1 MSFKKTVT
9 FTAKVSDYTDGTVT
23 ARIQAENSIVNQ
35 IAAWLMVSMP
45 TLQQLEKI
53 EISSSNWS
61 GWPFYAVNSG
71 VPSSVTSYLNL
82 STAEWGQLTDVFILG
97 RNKNNWTIA
106 LAADCHVL
114 RFAPCCS
121 VEFQTALNQS
131 TARNLSIPIA
141 QVRKHRNNDNR
152 KALGGA
158 IDLFAFPTTGDD
170 VTIVLDYWKSADT
183 LIFAVRGYSDFVFFS
198 KGESDGFGYSTASNT
213 SSGKYMIFD
222 LNEPMQ
228 ANERTQTVT
237 SYNGASIETCL
248 MENYGMSYDPIY
260 WGNMNAYSNFAY
272 TQATSTSIPPIGNH
286 ALISVNKLY
295 KSMLTDRLA
304 FWENDAGLP
313 RIDSD
318 ELYLKK
324 VYHPNTRNTAP
335 VKFAYTPG
343 YLAAKSVYGV
353 NSKYYL
359 CLGNGWASYL
369 IEVADQGD
377 Q

>member
-35 IAAWLMVSMP
+35 LAAWLMLNMP

-53 EISSSNWS
+53 EIDSSNWS
-61 GWPFYAVNSG
+61 GWPFYSVNSS
-71 VPSSVTSYLNL
+71 VPTTVSYYLNL

-97 RNKNNWTIA
+97 KNKNNWCVA
-106 LAADCHVL
+106 LAADSHVL

-131 TARNLSIPIA
+131 TARDLSIPIA
-141 QVRKHRNNDNR
+141 QVRKHRYDDNR
-152 KALGGA
+152 QALGGA
-158 IDLFAFPTTGDD
+158 INLFAFPTTGDD
-170 VTIVLDYWKSADT
+170 VTLVLEYWKSADT

-213 SSGKYMIFD
+213 SGGKYMIFD

-228 ANERTQTVT
+228 ANERTQTVSAST
-237 SYNGASIETCL
+237 NASIETCL
-248 MENYGMSYDPIY
+248 RENYAMSYDPIY
-260 WGNMNAYSNFAY
+260 WGNTVSYSNFAY
-272 TQATSTSIPPIGNH
+272 SQAASYAIPPIGSH
-286 ALISVNKLY
+286 MLIKVYQLY

-304 FWENDAGLP
+304 IWEIDAGLP

>member
-9 FTAKVSDYTDGTVT
+9 FTAKVSDYTDGTVS
-23 ARIQAENSIVNQ
+23 ARVQAENSIVNQ
-35 IAAWLMVSMP
+35 LAAWLMLNMP

-53 EISSSNWS
+53 EIGASNWS
-61 GWPFYAVNSG
+61 GWPFYAVNSS
-71 VPSSVTSYLNL
+71 VPSSVSSYLNL
-82 STAEWGQLTDVFILG
+82 STDEWGQLTDVFILG
-97 RNKNNWTIA
+97 KNKNNWTVA

-131 TARNLSIPIA
+131 TARDLSIPIA
-141 QVRKHRNNDNR
+141 QVRKHRASASR
-152 KALGGA
+152 KSLAGA
-158 IDLFAFPTTGDD
+158 FDLFTFPTTGDD
-170 VTIVLDYWKSADT
+170 VTITLDYWKSADT

-198 KGESDGFGYSTASNT
+198 KGDSDGFGYSTASNT
-213 SSGKYMIFD
+213 SSGKYMMFD

-228 ANERTQTVT
+228 ANERTQTAT
-237 SYNGASIETCL
+237 SYSGESIENCL
-248 MENYGMSYDPIY
+248 LENYGMSYDPMY
-260 WGNMNAYSNFAY
+260 WGVMNSYYNFAY
-272 TQATSTSIPPIGNH
+272 NTAAYSAIPPIGSH
-286 ALISVNKLY
+286 ALNYVNKLY

-304 FWENDAGLP
+304 FWEIDAGFP
-313 RIDSD
+313 RVDSD

-343 YLAAKSVYGV
+343 YLAAKSVYAV
-353 NSKYYL
+353 NGKYYL

-369 IEVADQGD
+369 IEVADQGE
-377 Q
+377 

>member
-35 IAAWLMVSMP
+35 IAAWLMVNMP
-45 TLQQLEKI
+45 NLQQLEKI
-53 EISSSNWS
+53 EIGASNWS
-61 GWPFYAVNSG
+61 GWPFFAVNSS
-71 VPSSVTSYLNL
+71 VPSTVTGYLNL

-97 RNKNNWTIA
+97 KNKNNWCVAFT
-106 LAADCHVL
+106 ADCHVL

-121 VEFQTALNQS
+121 VEFQTTLNQS
-131 TARNLSIPIA
+131 TARDLSIPIA
-141 QVRKHRNNDNR
+141 QVRKHRYNATR
-152 KALGGA
+152 QVLGGA
-158 IDLFAFPTTGDD
+158 IDLFTFPTTGDD
-170 VTIVLDYWKSADT
+170 VTIVLEYWKSADT

-228 ANERTQTVT
+228 ANERTQTVSSST
-237 SYNGASIETCL
+237 GASIETCL
-248 MENYGMSYDPIY
+248 LENYGMSYDPIS
-260 WGNMNAYSNFAY
+260 WGNMSSSSGFAY
-272 TQATSTSIPPIGNH
+272 NQATFYSIPPIVNH
-286 ALISVNKLY
+286 ALIRVDKLY

-304 FWENDAGLP
+304 FCEIDAGLP

-343 YLAAKSVYGV
+343 YLTAKSVYGV

-369 IEVADQGD
+369 IEVADQGE
-377 Q
+377 

>member
-53 EISSSNWS
+53 EIGSSNWS
-61 GWPFYAVNSG
+61 AWPFYAVNSG
-71 VPSSVTSYLNL
+71 VPSAVTSYLNL

-97 RNKNNWTIA
+97 RNKNNWTVA

-131 TARNLSIPIA
+131 TARSLSIPIA
-141 QVRKHRNNDNR
+141 QVRRHRNGNNR
-152 KALGGA
+152 QALGGA
-158 IDLFAFPTTGDD
+158 IDLFTFPTTGDD

-183 LIFAVRGYSDFVFFS
+183 LIFSVHGYSDFVFFS
-198 KGESDGFGYSTASNT
+198 KGESDGFGYGTASNT
-213 SSGKYMIFD
+213 SRGKYMIFD

-228 ANERTQTVT
+228 ANERTQTAT
-237 SYNGASIETCL
+237 SSNGASIETCL
-248 MENYGMSYDPIY
+248 LENYGMSYDPIY
-260 WGNMNAYSNFAY
+260 WGNTNAYSNFAY
-272 TQATSTSIPPIGNH
+272 TQASFNSIPPIGNH
-286 ALISVNKLY
+286 ALIRVDQLY
-295 KSMLTDRLA
+295 KSMLTERLA
-304 FWENDAGLP
+304 FWEIDAGLP

-353 NSKYYL
+353 NDKYYL

>member
-23 ARIQAENSIVNQ
+23 ARIQAENSIINQ
-35 IAAWLMVSMP
+35 LAAWLMVNMP

-53 EISSSNWS
+53 EIGASNWS
-61 GWPFYAVNSG
+61 GWPFYAVNSS
-71 VPSSVTSYLNL
+71 VPSSVTNYLNL
-82 STAEWGQLTDVFILG
+82 SSADWGQLTDVFILG
-97 RNKNNWTIA
+97 KNKNNWCVA
-106 LAADCHVL
+106 LAADSHVL

-131 TARNLSIPIA
+131 TARDLSIPIA
-141 QVRKHRNNDNR
+141 QVRKHRYSSNR
-152 KALGGA
+152 QALGGA
-158 IDLFAFPTTGDD
+158 IDLFTFPTTGDD
-170 VTIVLDYWKSADT
+170 VTLVLEYWKSADT

-213 SSGKYMIFD
+213 NSGRYMIFD

-228 ANERTQTVT
+228 ANERTQTVISST
-237 SYNGASIETCL
+237 GASIETCL
-248 MENYGMSYDPIY
+248 RENYAMSYDPIY
-260 WGNMNAYSNFAY
+260 WGNTGSSTNFAY
-272 TQATSTSIPPIGNH
+272 SQLSSYVIPPISSH
-286 ALISVNKLY
+286 MLIKVFQLY

-304 FWENDAGLP
+304 IWEIDAGLP

-377 Q
+377 

>member
-35 IAAWLMVSMP
+35 IAAWLMVNMP

-53 EISSSNWS
+53 EIGSSNWS
-61 GWPFYAVNSG
+61 GWPFYAVNSS
-71 VPSSVTSYLNL
+71 VPTTVSYYLNL

-97 RNKNNWTIA
+97 RNKNNWCVA

-131 TARNLSIPIA
+131 TARDLSIPIA
-141 QVRKHRNNDNR
+141 QVRKHIYNDKR
-152 KALGGA
+152 EALGGA
-158 IDLFAFPTTGDD
+158 IDLFTFPTTGDD
-170 VTIVLDYWKSADT
+170 VTLTLDYWKGTDT
-183 LIFAVRGYSDFVFFS
+183 LIFAVRGYSDFVLFS
-198 KGESDGFGYSTASNT
+198 KGESDGFGYSTASDT
-213 SSGKYMIFD
+213 TSGKYMIFD
-222 LNEPMQ
+222 LTEPMQ
-228 ANERTQTVT
+228 ANERTQTAT
-237 SYNGASIETCL
+237 YYNAASITTCL
-248 MENYGMSYDPIY
+248 LENYGMSYDPIF
-260 WGNMNAYSNFAY
+260 WGNMSTYYNFAY
-272 TQATSTSIPPIGNH
+272 SLSYGYAIPPIGCH
-286 ALISVNKLY
+286 TLVDVSKIFQ
-295 KSMLTDRLA
+295 SMLTDRLA
-304 FWENDAGLP
+304 FWEIDAGLP
-313 RIDSD
+313 RVDSD

-353 NSKYYL
+353 NDKYYL
-359 CLGNGWASYL
+359 CLGDGWASYL
-369 IEVADQGD
+369 IEVADQGE
-377 Q
+377 

>member
-35 IAAWLMVSMP
+35 IAAWLMVNMP

-53 EISSSNWS
+53 EIGSSNWS

-71 VPSSVTSYLNL
+71 VPSSVTGYLNL

-97 RNKNNWTIA
+97 KNKNNWTIA

-121 VEFQTALNQS
+121 VEFQTTLNQS
-131 TARNLSIPIA
+131 TARDLSIPIA
-141 QVRKHRNNDNR
+141 QVRKHRYNANR

-158 IDLFAFPTTGDD
+158 IDLFEFPTTGDD
-170 VTIVLDYWKSADT
+170 VTLTLDFWKGTDT
-183 LIFAVRGYSDFVFFS
+183 LIFSVHGYTDFVFFS

-228 ANERTQTVT
+228 ANERTQTASSST
-237 SYNGASIETCL
+237 GASIETCL
-248 MENYGMSYDPIY
+248 LENYGMSYDPMF
-260 WGNMNAYSNFAY
+260 WGNMVAYSNFAY
-272 TQATSTSIPPIGNH
+272 SQAIFYSMPPIGSH
-286 ALISVNKLY
+286 ALIKVYNIY

-304 FWENDAGLP
+304 FWEIDAGLP

>member
-35 IAAWLMVSMP
+35 IAAWLMVNMP

-53 EISSSNWS
+53 EIGSSNWS
-61 GWPFYAVNSG
+61 AWPFYAVNSG
-71 VPSSVTSYLNL
+71 VPFSVTSYLNL

-97 RNKNNWTIA
+97 RNKNNWTAA

-121 VEFQTALNQS
+121 VEFQTTLNQS
-131 TARNLSIPIA
+131 TARDLSIPIA
-141 QVRKHRNNDNR
+141 QVRKHRNGNNR
-152 KALGGA
+152 QALGGA
-158 IDLFAFPTTGDD
+158 IDLFTFPTTGDD

-183 LIFAVRGYSDFVFFS
+183 LIFSVHGYSYFVFFS
-198 KGESDGFGYSTASNT
+198 KGESDGFGYSTASDT
-213 SSGKYMIFD
+213 SYGKYMIFD

-228 ANERTQTVT
+228 ANERTQTAT
-237 SYNGASIETCL
+237 GPDGASIETCL
-248 MENYGMSYDPIY
+248 RENYGMSCDPIY
-260 WGNMNAYSNFAY
+260 WGNMSAYPNFAY
-272 TQATSTSIPPIGNH
+272 TQASFYSIPPIGTH
-286 ALISVNKLY
+286 ALIIVYKLY

-304 FWENDAGLP
+304 FWEIDAGLP

-324 VYHPNTRNTAP
+324 VYHQNTRNTAP

-343 YLAAKSVYGV
+343 YLAAKAVYGV
-353 NSKYYL
+353 NDKYYL

-377 Q
+377 

>member
-23 ARIQAENSIVNQ
+23 ARIQAENSIINQ
-35 IAAWLMVSMP
+35 LAAWLMVNMP
-45 TLQQLEKI
+45 TLEQLEKI
-53 EISSSNWS
+53 EIGSSNWS
-61 GWPFYAVNSG
+61 GWPFYAVNSS
-71 VPSSVTSYLNL
+71 VPSSVTNYLNL

-97 RNKNNWTIA
+97 KNKNNWCVA

-131 TARNLSIPIA
+131 TARDLSIPIA
-141 QVRKHRNNDNR
+141 QVRKHRYGSNR
-152 KALGGA
+152 QALGGA
-158 IDLFAFPTTGDD
+158 IDLFTFPTTGDD
-170 VTIVLDYWKSADT
+170 VTLTLDYWKGTDT
-183 LIFAVRGYSDFVFFS
+183 LIFAVRGYSYFVFFS
-198 KGESDGFGYSTASNT
+198 KGESDGFGYSTASDTNF
-213 SSGKYMIFD
+213 GKYMIFD

-228 ANERTQTVT
+228 ANERTQTAI
-237 SYNGASIETCL
+237 SNASASIETCL
-248 MENYGMSYDPIY
+248 LENYGMSYDPIY
-260 WGNMNAYSNFAY
+260 WGHMVSSSSFAY
-272 TQATSTSIPPIGNH
+272 NRAVLLEIPPIGSH
-286 ALISVNKLY
+286 KLINVNQLY

-304 FWENDAGLP
+304 FWEIDAGLP

-369 IEVADQGD
+369 IEVADQGE
-377 Q
+377 

>member
-23 ARIQAENSIVNQ
+23 ARIQAENSIINQ
-35 IAAWLMVSMP
+35 LAAWLMVNIP

-53 EISSSNWS
+53 EIGASNWS
-61 GWPFYAVNSG
+61 GWPFYAVNSS
-71 VPSSVTSYLNL
+71 VPTTVTYYLNL
-82 STAEWGQLTDVFILG
+82 GEAEWGQLTDVFILG
-97 RNKNNWTIA
+97 KNKNNWCVA
-106 LAADCHVL
+106 LAADSHVL

-121 VEFQTALNQS
+121 VEFQTTLNQS
-131 TARNLSIPIA
+131 TARDLSIPIA
-141 QVRKHRNNDNR
+141 QVRKHRNSSIR
-152 KALGGA
+152 QALGGA
-158 IDLFAFPTTGDD
+158 IDLFTLPTTGDD
-170 VTIVLDYWKSADT
+170 VTLVLEYWKSADT

-228 ANERTQTVT
+228 ANERTQTAND
-237 SYNGASIETCL
+237 YNSASITTCL
-248 MENYGMSYDPIY
+248 LENYGMSYDPIF
-260 WGNMNAYSNFAY
+260 WGNMSTPSNFAY
-272 TQATSTSIPPIGNH
+272 NRSALYTIPPIGSHELNF
-286 ALISVNKLY
+286 VNKLY
-295 KSMLTDRLA
+295 KSMLTERLA
-304 FWENDAGLP
+304 FWEIDAGLP

-353 NSKYYL
+353 NDHYYL
-359 CLGNGWASYL
+359 CLGNGWASYM
-369 IEVADQGD
+369 IEVEDQGE
-377 Q
+377 

>member
-35 IAAWLMVSMP
+35 IAAWLIVNMP

-53 EISSSNWS
+53 EIGASNWS
-61 GWPFYAVNSG
+61 GWPFYAVNSS
-71 VPSSVTSYLNL
+71 VPSSVTNYLSL
-82 STAEWGQLTDVFILG
+82 SAAEWRQLTDVFILG
-97 RNKNNWTIA
+97 KNKNNWTVA
-106 LAADCHVL
+106 LTADCHVL

-131 TARNLSIPIA
+131 TTRDLSIPIA
-141 QVRKHRNNDNR
+141 QVRKHRYVSDR
-152 KALGGA
+152 QVLGGA
-158 IDLFAFPTTGDD
+158 IDLFTFPTTGDD
-170 VTIVLDYWKSADT
+170 VTIALDYWKSADT
-183 LIFAVRGYSDFVFFS
+183 LIFSVRGYSDFVLFS

-213 SSGKYMIFD
+213 VSGKYMIFD

-228 ANERTQTVT
+228 ANERTQTAT
-237 SYNGASIETCL
+237 DYNAASITTCL
-248 MENYGMSYDPIY
+248 LENYGMSYDPIY
-260 WGNMNAYSNFAY
+260 WGNMSSYSNFAY
-272 TQATSTSIPPIGNH
+272 SRGASYALPPIGSH
-286 ALISVNKLY
+286 ELIFVNKLY
-295 KSMLTDRLA
+295 KSMLTERIA
-304 FWENDAGLP
+304 FWEIDACLP
-313 RIDSD
+313 RINSD

-369 IEVADQGD
+369 IEVADQGE
-377 Q
+377 

>member
-35 IAAWLMVSMP
+35 IAAWLIVNMP

-53 EISSSNWS
+53 EIGASNWS
-61 GWPFYAVNSG
+61 GWPFYAVNSS
-71 VPSSVTSYLNL
+71 VPSSVTNYLNL
-82 STAEWGQLTDVFILG
+82 SAAEWRQLTDVFILG
-97 RNKNNWTIA
+97 KNKNNWTVA
-106 LAADCHVL
+106 LTADCHVL

-121 VEFQTALNQS
+121 VEFQTTLNQS
-131 TARNLSIPIA
+131 TARDLSIPIA
-141 QVRKHRNNDNR
+141 QVRKHRFGSTR
-152 KALGGA
+152 QTLGGA
-158 IDLFAFPTTGDD
+158 IDLFTFPTTGDD
-170 VTIVLDYWKSADT
+170 VTIAFDYWKSADT
-183 LIFAVRGYSDFVFFS
+183 LIFSVRGYSDFLFFS

-213 SSGKYMIFD
+213 TIGKYMIFD

-228 ANERTQTVT
+228 ANERTQTAQNYNST
-237 SYNGASIETCL
+237 SITTCL
-248 MENYGMSYDPIY
+248 LENYGMSYDPFY
-260 WGNMNAYSNFAY
+260 WGNMSSYQNFAY
-272 TQATSTSIPPIGNH
+272 AQGALYAIPPIGSH
-286 ALISVNKLY
+286 ELIFVNKLY
-295 KSMLTDRLA
+295 KSMLTDRFA
-304 FWENDAGLP
+304 FWEIDAGLP
-313 RIDSD
+313 RVDSD

-353 NSKYYL
+353 HDKYYF

-369 IEVADQGD
+369 IEVADQGE
-377 Q
+377 

>member
-35 IAAWLMVSMP
+35 IAAWLMVNMP

-53 EISSSNWS
+53 EIGSSNWS
-61 GWPFYAVNSG
+61 GWPFYAVNSS
-71 VPSSVTSYLNL
+71 VPTTVSYYLNL

-97 RNKNNWTIA
+97 RNKNNWCVA

-131 TARNLSIPIA
+131 TARDLSIPIA
-141 QVRKHRNNDNR
+141 QVRKHIYNDNR
-152 KALGGA
+152 EALGGA
-158 IDLFAFPTTGDD
+158 IDLFTFPTTGDD
-170 VTIVLDYWKSADT
+170 VTLTLDYWKGTDT
-183 LIFAVRGYSDFVFFS
+183 LIFAVRGYSDFVLFS
-198 KGESDGFGYSTASNT
+198 KGESDGFGYSTASDT
-213 SSGKYMIFD
+213 TSGKYMIFD
-222 LNEPMQ
+222 LTEPMQ
-228 ANERTQTVT
+228 ANERTQTAT
-237 SYNGASIETCL
+237 DYNAASITTCL
-248 MENYGMSYDPIY
+248 LENYGMSYDPIF
-260 WGNMNAYSNFAY
+260 WGNMSTYYDFAYSLSYGYA
-272 TQATSTSIPPIGNH
+272 IPPIGCH
-286 ALISVNKLY
+286 TLVDVSKIFQ
-295 KSMLTDRLA
+295 SMLTVRLA
-304 FWENDAGLP
+304 FWEIDAGLP
-313 RIDSD
+313 RVDSD

-353 NSKYYL
+353 NDKYYL
-359 CLGNGWASYL
+359 CLGDGWASYL
-369 IEVADQGD
+369 IEVADQGE
-377 Q
+377 

>member
-1 MSFKKTVT
+1 MSFKKNVT

-23 ARIQAENSIVNQ
+23 ARIQAENSIINQ
-35 IAAWLMVSMP
+35 LVAWLMLNMP
-45 TLQQLEKI
+45 TLEQLEKI
-53 EISSSNWS
+53 EIGVSNWS
-61 GWPFYAVNSG
+61 GWPFYAVNSS
-71 VPSSVTSYLNL
+71 VPSTVSNYLNL
-82 STAEWGQLTDVFILG
+82 STAEWAQLTDVFILG
-97 RNKNNWTIA
+97 RNKSNWAVA

-131 TARNLSIPIA
+131 TARDLSIPIA
-141 QVRKHRNNDNR
+141 QVRKHRANSTR
-152 KALGGA
+152 KSLGGA
-158 IDLFAFPTTGDD
+158 IDLFTFPTTGDD
-170 VTIVLDYWKSADT
+170 VTIVLEYWKSADT

-198 KGESDGFGYSTASNT
+198 KGESDGFGYSTASDT
-213 SSGKYMIFD
+213 GSGKYMIFD

-228 ANERTQTVT
+228 ANERTQTAT
-237 SYNGASIETCL
+237 SNTSASIATCL
-248 MENYGMSYDPIY
+248 LENYGMSYDPIF
-260 WGNMNAYSNFAY
+260 WGNMNSYSNGPY
-272 TQATSTSIPPIGNH
+272 TQATLASMPPIGSH
-286 ALISVNKLY
+286 LLFRVNQLY
-295 KSMLTDRLA
+295 KSMLTERIA
-304 FWENDAGLP
+304 FWDIDAGFP

-335 VKFAYTPG
+335 VKLAYTPG

-369 IEVADQGD
+369 IEVADQGE
-377 Q
+377 

>member
-9 FTAKVSDYTDGTVT
+9 FTAKVSDYTAGTVN

-35 IAAWLMVSMP
+35 IAAWLMVNMP
-45 TLQQLEKI
+45 TVQQLEKI
-53 EISSSNWS
+53 EIGSSNWS
-61 GWPFYAVNSG
+61 GWPFYAVK
-71 VPSSVTSYLNL
+71 SSVPTSVSYYLNL
-82 STAEWGQLTDVFILG
+82 STAEFKQLTDVFILG
-97 RNKNNWTIA
+97 KNKTNWCVA

-131 TARNLSIPIA
+131 TARDLSIPIA
-141 QVRKHRNNDNR
+141 QVRKHQYNENR

-158 IDLFAFPTTGDD
+158 IDLFTFPKTGDD
-170 VTIVLDYWKSADT
+170 VTLTLDYWKGTDT

-198 KGESDGFGYSTASNT
+198 KGDSDGFGYSTASDT
-213 SSGKYMIFD
+213 SYGKYMIFD
-222 LNEPMQ
+222 LTEPMQ
-228 ANERTQTVT
+228 ANERTQTAYDYD
-237 SYNGASIETCL
+237 SESITTCL
-248 MENYGMSYDPIY
+248 LENYGMSYDPIY
-260 WGNMNAYSNFAY
+260 WGDMSSYSNFAY
-272 TQATSTSIPPIGNH
+272 SRGALYSIPPIGSH
-286 ALISVNKLY
+286 ILIDVNKLY
-295 KSMLTDRLA
+295 ESMLTDRLA
-304 FWENDAGLP
+304 FWEIDAGLP

-343 YLAAKSVYGV
+343 YLEAKSVYGV
-353 NSKYYL
+353 NSKYFL

-369 IEVADQGD
+369 IEVADQGE
-377 Q
+377 

>member
-35 IAAWLMVSMP
+35 LAAWLMVNMP

-53 EISSSNWS
+53 EIGSSNWI
-61 GWPFYAVNSG
+61 GWPLYAVNSS
-71 VPSSVTSYLNL
+71 VPTTVSYYLNL

-97 RNKNNWTIA
+97 KNKNNWCVA
-106 LAADCHVL
+106 LATDSHVL

-131 TARNLSIPIA
+131 TARDLSIPIA
-141 QVRKHRNNDNR
+141 QVRKHRYNDNR

-213 SSGKYMIFD
+213 NSGKYMIFD

-228 ANERTQTVT
+228 ANERTQTIST
-237 SYNGASIETCL
+237 SSGASIETCL
-248 MENYGMSYDPIY
+248 RENYAMSYDPIY
-260 WGNMNAYSNFAY
+260 WGNTVSYSNFAY
-272 TQATSTSIPPIGNH
+272 SQAASYAIPPIGSH
-286 ALISVNKLY
+286 MLIKVYQLY

-304 FWENDAGLP
+304 IWEIYAGLP